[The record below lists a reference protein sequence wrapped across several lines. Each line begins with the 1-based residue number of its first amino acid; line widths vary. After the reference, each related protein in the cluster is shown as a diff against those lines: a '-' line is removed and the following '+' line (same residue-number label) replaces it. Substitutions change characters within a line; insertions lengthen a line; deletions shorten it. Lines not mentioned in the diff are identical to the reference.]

1 MSRTPLLLLALAWLL
16 IAPLPPVAA
25 EEAVSKAAIKLD
37 AAKVKPLAEILALA
51 RKLVPGKV
59 IDVELELDVD
69 LDDEQPEAHW
79 VYEVEIL
86 TPANR
91 VVELEF
97 DAMTGQLV
105 EIDGAPWPKGVPKV
119 KR

>member
-1 MSRTPLLLLALAWLL
+1 MPRSPLLLLALAWLL
-16 IAPLPPVAA
+16 VAPQPPMAG
-25 EEAVSKAAIKLD
+25 EEPASPPIKLD
-37 AAKVKPLAEILALA
+37 TAKVKPLSEILALA
-51 RKLVPGKV
+51 RKLIPGKV

-105 EIDGAPWPKGVPKV
+105 EIEGAPWPPGVPKV
-119 KR
+119 RR